1 MPSAPLRWLGRNLS
15 TLLMAFIL
23 AVVVWVSA
31 ILAVDPNEERTYP
44 RAVTLEISG
53 LDPGLLQVGRIPAQV
68 RVTIDAPRSVWDQL
82 TFNTDRV
89 RAWIDLSGYTVGEYQ
104 APVRV
109 QVNANPARVVKI
121 DPEVVEVELEA
132 LVAREFPIDLA
143 ITGEP
148 ALGYRAGS
156 AQLDPVSVTVTGPE
170 SIVAKVDRV
179 TARVDISNSNDTIR
193 RNLVV
198 EPKDA
203 SGQTVGE
210 LTVAPALVDFTLS
223 VNLLGGYRNVVVKV
237 LTTGDVD
244 EGYWLTNINVTP
256 PNVTVFST
264 DPQLV
269 NDLPG
274 FVETNPI
281 DMSGLSDDTDIRA
294 TLNLPQGVTL
304 AGDVSVL
311 VRLSIAALE
320 GSLPIALPLEIV
332 GLPPELQATIAP
344 STVDVMLAGPLPIL
358 NNLNPAGIRMV
369 VNLTGLGPGV
379 YQVPPVID
387 LLPSQVRVAYIQPE
401 TVEVEIIEAPTPT
414 PAPEGVV
421 APATPVVTGTVQP

>member
-1 MPSAPLRWLGRNLS
+1 MRSGPLRWLGRNLS

-31 ILAVDPNEERTYP
+31 ILAVDPNEERLYP
-44 RAVTLEISG
+44 RAVTLELSG
-53 LDPGLLQVGRIPAQV
+53 LDPGLLQVGRLPAQV
-68 RVTIDAPRSVWDQL
+68 RVTIDAPLSVWDQL

-89 RAWIDLSGYTVGEYQ
+89 RAWIDLSGLSAGQYQ
-104 APVRV
+104 VPVRV

-121 DPEVVEVELEA
+121 DPEDVTIELEA
-132 LVAREFPIDLA
+132 LVSNEFPVDLA

-148 ALGYRAGS
+148 ALGYRRGIPR
-156 AQLDPVSVTVTGPE
+156 LEPTTVTVSGAE
-170 SIVAKVDRV
+170 SQVAKVARV
-179 TARVDISNSNDTIR
+179 TTRLDITNANDTIR

-198 EPKDA
+198 EPKDSA
-203 SGQTVGE
+203 GQTVSDV
-210 LTVAPALVDFTLS
+210 TVTPALVDFTMS

-237 LTTGDVD
+237 LTTGDVS

-264 DPQLV
+264 NPQQV

-274 FVETNPI
+274 FVETDPI
-281 DMSGLSDDTDIRA
+281 NISGLSDDTDIRA
-294 TLNLPQGVTL
+294 TLNLPEGVTL

-320 GSLPIALPLEIV
+320 GSLPIALPLEVV
-332 GLPPELQATIAP
+332 GLPPELEAQIAP
-344 STVDVMLAGPLPIL
+344 ATVDVMLAGPLPIL
-358 NNLNPAGIRMV
+358 NNLNPAGIRLV
-369 VNLTGLGPGV
+369 VNLTGLGVGA
-379 YQVPPVID
+379 YQVSPVID

-401 TVEVEIIEAPTPT
+401 TVEVVIIEAPTPT
-414 PAPEGVV
+414 PAPEGFI
-421 APATPVVTGTVQP
+421 APATPVVTSPSQP